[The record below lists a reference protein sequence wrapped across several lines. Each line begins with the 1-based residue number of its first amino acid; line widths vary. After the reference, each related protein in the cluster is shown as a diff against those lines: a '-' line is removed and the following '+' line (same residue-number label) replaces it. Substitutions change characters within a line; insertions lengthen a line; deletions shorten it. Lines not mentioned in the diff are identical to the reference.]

1 MCLRIDTNL
10 EHDIAARGTSAEIAR
25 LDLTIASLYVKRSD
39 CCEQALSFWG
49 VLEELDLGKTV
60 PNLKGLGFSMLGKND
75 SMTFASNAW
84 NITLD
89 PETGMTK
96 TCVVL
101 AKGIAGDRAWPAR
114 SPSSSHNSESQLT
127 HKRFTAWTA

>member
-1 MCLRIDTNL
+1 MYVT
-10 EHDIAARGTSAEIAR
+10 RG
-25 LDLTIASLYVKRSD
+25 D

-75 SMTFASNAW
+75 SMVFTSNAW

-89 PETGMTK
+89 PETGMTG
-96 TCVVL
+96 TCVML
-101 AKGIAGDRAWPAR
+101 QAKGVSGGKSTSTIAKQLAR
-114 SPSSSHNSESQLT
+114 
-127 HKRFTAWTA
+127 